1 MNKMTEYMALDAP
14 VKEIGNS
21 FRRILYFTVL
31 VAEGEVLMLAKIDLS
46 DGLWRLIVEEEAK

>member
-1 MNKMTEYMALDAP
+1 MTEYMALDAP